1 LRHALCRLPLC
12 LFAVVALVGSG
23 GFEQAAALPIVGNA
37 QTVVR
42 DVKGKL
48 EAELRTLVIDS
59 DVFLDEEI
67 STGANSGT
75 RIVFKDGTNLELG
88 ENSRLKLT
96 KLVFDPDPNK
106 SEIAVKALVGVFRW
120 TSGNLPAS
128 NYHIAT
134 PVATIGIRGTSLE
147 WTVANS
153 GLTTVALARGA
164 VTVTDSRGNSVTLK
178 PNEATTISPPD
189 PDGSQLAPST
199 PAPIPTSI
207 LQTVFKMTATINLSD
222 APSVSEPHSGGTGF
236 IQPTGG
242 IDQNLN
248 PVYFRP
254 PTSTVPTSSTPG
266 GNGPSG
272 GNPGG
277 NPPASNTP
285 GTGPTGPDPGSSNPP
300 PPLPPS
306 NQSPPPQPLPPAP
319 VIPPT
324 VVTPPVVTLPVIT
337 PPGSPGSPTTPIPTT
352 PAPPPITPPPP
363 PSHYQEGTI
372 GLSAQV
378 GQTRQTTI
386 SLHLASGQSITI
398 ASGQLFGNTS
408 NAFSGQYAPGTFTGD
423 ILALLAIISF
433 VPPPGFPDQVFTAMF
448 ELTDALGNTYDWQLT
463 GTEIVASISEPS
475 TLALFVLGLG
485 GLAWAHRRR
494 RLVRAT
500 AGC

>member
-1 LRHALCRLPLC
+1 LPLC
-12 LFAVVALVGSG
+12 LLAALALFGTG
-23 GFEQAAALPIVGNA
+23 AFERAAALPIVGNA

-128 NYHIAT
+128 NYHIGT

-153 GLTTVALARGA
+153 GLTTVALARGS

-178 PNEATTISPPD
+178 PNEATTISAPD

-199 PAPIPTSI
+199 PGPIPTSI
-207 LQTVFKMTATINLSD
+207 LQTVFKMTATINLS
-222 APSVSEPHSGGTGF
+222 GGTD
-236 IQPTGG
+236 PS
-242 IDQNLN
+242 N
-248 PVYFRP
+248 
-254 PTSTVPTSSTPG
+254 STPG
-266 GNGPSG
+266 GNAPV
-272 GNPGG
+272 
-277 NPPASNTP
+277 SNAP
-285 GTGPTGPDPGSSNPP
+285 GTGPTGPDPGSTNPP

-319 VIPPT
+319 VIPPP

-337 PPGSPGSPTTPIPTT
+337 PPVVTPPV
-352 PAPPPITPPPP
+352 ITPPPP
-363 PSHYQEGTI
+363 PSRYQEGTI

-378 GQTRQTTI
+378 GQTAQTTI
-386 SLHLASGQSITI
+386 YLHLASGQSITI
-398 ASGQLFGNTS
+398 ASGQLFGNTN
-408 NAFSGQYAPGTFTGD
+408 NAFSAQYAQGQTFTGD
-423 ILALLAIISF
+423 ISALIASINF
-433 VPPPGFPDQVFTAMF
+433 VPPPGFPDQVFTATF

-463 GTEIVASISEPS
+463 GTEIIASISEPS
-475 TLALFVLGLG
+475 TLALFMLGLG
-485 GLAWAHRRR
+485 GLALAHRRR
-494 RLVRAT
+494 RLLRAL
-500 AGC
+500 AGRQCFG

>member
-1 LRHALCRLPLC
+1 MRHALCRLPLC
-12 LFAVVALVGSG
+12 LFAATALVGSG
-23 GFEQAAALPIVGNA
+23 AFERAAALPIVGNA

-42 DVKGKL
+42 DVRGKL

-128 NYHIAT
+128 NYHIGT

-147 WTVANS
+147 WTVANN

-189 PDGSQLAPST
+189 PDGSQLPPST
-199 PAPIPTSI
+199 PGPIPTSI

-277 NPPASNTP
+277 TTPAAGNTP
-285 GTGPTGPDPGSSNPP
+285 GTGGTGPDSPNPQST
-300 PPLPPS
+300 LPP
-306 NQSPPPQPLPPAP
+306 NNPTPPPQPLPPSP
-319 VIPPT
+319 IIPPPGT
-324 VVTPPVVTLPVIT
+324 TTTPTPTPPT
-337 PPGSPGSPTTPIPTT
+337 PGSQGK
-352 PAPPPITPPPP
+352 
-363 PSHYQEGTI
+363 I

-378 GQTRQTTI
+378 GQTAQATLY
-386 SLHLASGQSITI
+386 LHLPNGQAITI
-398 ASGQLFGNTS
+398 ASGQLFGNSS
-408 NAFSGQYAPGTFTGD
+408 NAFSAQYAKGQTFTGD

-448 ELTDALGNTYDWQLT
+448 ELTDALGNTSDWQLT